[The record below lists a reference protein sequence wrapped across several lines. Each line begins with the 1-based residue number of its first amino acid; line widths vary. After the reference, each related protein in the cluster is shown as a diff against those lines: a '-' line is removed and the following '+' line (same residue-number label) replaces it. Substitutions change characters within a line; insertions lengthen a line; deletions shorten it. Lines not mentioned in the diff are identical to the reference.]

1 MLVYYYVKC
10 ITEVTTIPRRQ
21 TLRMLGAVVTTL
33 SAIPLEL
40 APLLLHV
47 NIYLIC
53 KMTFYRHMT
62 EL

>member
-1 MLVYYYVKC
+1 MLVYYYVKY